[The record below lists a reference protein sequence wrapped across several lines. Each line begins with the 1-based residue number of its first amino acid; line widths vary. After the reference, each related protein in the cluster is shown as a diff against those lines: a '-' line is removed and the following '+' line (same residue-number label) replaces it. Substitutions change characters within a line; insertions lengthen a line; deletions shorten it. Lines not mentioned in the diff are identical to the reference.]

1 MYGMLS
7 QIYLLGAFV
16 VFIVLVIS
24 ELGYKEISSAY
35 KEHGIKAILRGL
47 IAIFFSWFAVI
58 WALLRLKNKDWGR

>member
-24 ELGYKEISSAY
+24 ELGYNEISSAY
-35 KEHGIKAILRGL
+35 KEHGIKAILRSL
-47 IAIFFSWFAVI
+47 IAIFFSWFTVI
-58 WALLRLKNKDWGR
+58 WALLRLKNEDWGR